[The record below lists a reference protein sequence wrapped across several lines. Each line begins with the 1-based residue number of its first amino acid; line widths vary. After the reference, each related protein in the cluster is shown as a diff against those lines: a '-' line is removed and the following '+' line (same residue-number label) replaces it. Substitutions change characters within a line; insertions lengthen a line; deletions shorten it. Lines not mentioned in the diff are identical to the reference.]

1 MSVRVQY
8 PPYPDFG
15 RNVNHDPRSRAYPVR
30 AAEPLRS
37 VMHDRRVPIF
47 DQGELGSCT
56 GNAGIGCMGTE
67 PFYATVK
74 DKTPDPTA
82 RWTEQL
88 TLTQEGAVALY
99 AQATALDGFYGTY
112 PPTDTGSDG
121 LSIAKALHAVG
132 WISGYEHAFNIEQ
145 FLSGLMTRP
154 CIVGTEWTV
163 GMGQPDARGVVRPTG
178 GVQGGHEYQAI
189 GYDHAAGLVWFVN
202 SWGAGWAKGGFFAM
216 DVTDFAGLLSR
227 QGDATFF
234 TPLSAS
240 APEPVADPDDVLAAA
255 LRPWATR
262 APTSTAEKR
271 AVRAWLKAKGLES

>member
-1 MSVRVQY
+1 MMSVRVQY
-8 PPYPDFG
+8 PVSGDFG
-15 RNVNHDPRSRAYPVR
+15 RNVNHDPLSRAFPVR
-30 AAEPLRS
+30 ASEPLRS
-37 VMHDRRVPIF
+37 VMHDRRVPVF

-67 PFYATVK
+67 PFYATV
-74 DKTPDPTA
+74 
-82 RWTEQL
+82 EQR
-88 TLTQEGAVALY
+88 TDFAFDQRGAVALY
-99 AQATALDGFYGTY
+99 ARATALDGFYGTY

-121 LSIAKALHAVG
+121 LSIAKALRAAG

-154 CIVGTEWTV
+154 CIVGTEWTE

-189 GYDHAAGLVWFVN
+189 GYDHAEGLVWFVN
-202 SWGAGWAKGGFFAM
+202 SWGASWAKGGFFAM

-234 TPLSAS
+234 TPLSAP

-255 LRPWATR
+255 LRSWATR

-271 AVRAWLKAKGLES
+271 AVRVWMKAKGLES